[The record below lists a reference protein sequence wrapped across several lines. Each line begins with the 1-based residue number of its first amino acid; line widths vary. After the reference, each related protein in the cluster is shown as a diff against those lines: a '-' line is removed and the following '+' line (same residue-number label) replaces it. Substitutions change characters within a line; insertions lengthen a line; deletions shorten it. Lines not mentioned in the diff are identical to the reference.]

1 MKPCT
6 NYHDAQEFQL
16 KLEQICRNLIEE
28 GEGVELEPKFLSEC
42 LFSKL
47 TRPLMREMEKTRE
60 LLPVWNTT
68 AFRRELKKL
77 IKSEDNLEDSYKQ
90 EHGGVSKKPEAKQK
104 KATTEEKT

>member
-1 MKPCT
+1 
-6 NYHDAQEFQL
+6 
-16 KLEQICRNLIEE
+16 
-28 GEGVELEPKFLSEC
+28 
-42 LFSKL
+42 
-47 TRPLMREMEKTRE
+47 MREMEKARE

-90 EHGGVSKKPEAKQK
+90 EHGGVPKKPEVKQK